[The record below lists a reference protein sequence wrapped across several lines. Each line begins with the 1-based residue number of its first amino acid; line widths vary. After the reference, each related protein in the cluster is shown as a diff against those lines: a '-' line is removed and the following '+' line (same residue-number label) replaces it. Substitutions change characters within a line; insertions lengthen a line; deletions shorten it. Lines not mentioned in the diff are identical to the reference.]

1 MKSKIKIQLA
11 REFRKAPTKSEKM
24 MWHNLRRNNF
34 KDLYF
39 RRQHVIDGYIV
50 DFYCPKLKLA
60 IEIDG
65 SVHLKQIRED
75 GERQKILEAKK
86 IKFFRVSSWE
96 VENNIDLALKN
107 LEKFISP
114 IPGVMH
120 AWKGTK
126 DLKLVPSPMRNEW
139 GRVREGENVL

>member
-11 REFRKAPTKSEKM
+11 GEFRKSPTKSEKM

-60 IEIDG
+60 IEVDG
-65 SVHLKQIRED
+65 SIHQEQVKED
-75 GERQKILEAKK
+75 RERQKILEAKK

-96 VENNIDLALKN
+96 VENNIDLAMI
-107 LEKFISP
+107 FS
-114 IPGVMH
+114 
-120 AWKGTK
+120 
-126 DLKLVPSPMRNEW
+126 S
-139 GRVREGENVL
+139 